1 MNSAGIYIHVP
12 FCLRK
17 CPYCAFYSV
26 KYCADTAQRYKEA
39 VIRNI
44 VGYGE
49 RYRGCLPVDTVYF
62 GGGTPSLLSPFEVSE
77 ILESIRRSFRLSP
90 GAEITLEVNPC
101 TVDLSHM
108 EGYARAGINRVSIGV
123 QSANDEELKLL
134 GRLHNFSD
142 AREAVI
148 AARQAGITNISC
160 DLMIGTPGQT
170 LESVIDSAKK
180 IASLGAEHISCY
192 LLKIE
197 EGTPYD
203 CGKIK
208 ALVADDDLSSDM
220 YLAVCRELRALGFE
234 RYEISNFCRP
244 GMRSRHNMKYW
255 LREDYLGIG
264 PSAHSFMY
272 GRRFYAPS
280 ELDSFISSPMQTELE
295 EGSVDPLEEY
305 VMLSLR
311 LIDGLSYSELGSLGG
326 DADAASKRAEKFVGG
341 GLAESDGRRLWLTD
355 KGALVSNGVILE
367 MYLAASGEAE

>member
-1 MNSAGIYIHVP
+1 M
-12 FCLRK
+12 
-17 CPYCAFYSV
+17 
-26 KYCADTAQRYKEA
+26 
-39 VIRNI
+39 
-44 VGYGE
+44 
-49 RYRGCLPVDTVYF
+49 
-62 GGGTPSLLSPFEVSE
+62 
-77 ILESIRRSFRLSP
+77 
-90 GAEITLEVNPC
+90 
-101 TVDLSHM
+101 
-108 EGYARAGINRVSIGV
+108 
-123 QSANDEELKLL
+123 

-234 RYEISNFCRP
+234 RYEISNFCTP

-264 PSAHSFMY
+264 PSAHSFMD